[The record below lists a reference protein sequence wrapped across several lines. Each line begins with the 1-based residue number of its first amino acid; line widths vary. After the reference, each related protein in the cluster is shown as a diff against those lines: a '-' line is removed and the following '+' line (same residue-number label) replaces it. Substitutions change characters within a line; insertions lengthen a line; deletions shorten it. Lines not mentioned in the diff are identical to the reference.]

1 MTSDERTLLI
11 VEDDPGLQRQLRW
24 SFDGCSV
31 VTAPDRAAALAAVER
46 HSPAV
51 VTLDLG
57 LPPDP
62 DGPSEGMAALE
73 GILTAAPTTKV
84 VVVTGQD
91 DRENAVRAVG
101 LGAYDFCAK
110 PVDATILSL
119 IVDRAFRLAELEA
132 ENRRLRE
139 RGGTAQL
146 DGVITSA
153 RSMMQVCRMVERAAQ
168 AEVTV
173 LLLGES
179 GTGKEVLARALHRL
193 SNRADKP
200 FVAINC
206 AAIPENLLESELFG
220 FEKGAFTGAVKQTL
234 GRLELANGGTVFLD
248 EIGDLPT
255 PLQVKLLRFLQ
266 ERVIERI
273 GGRKSIP
280 VDVRVICATHQDLKA
295 RMQTGA
301 FREDLFYRISELV
314 IDIPPLRDRE
324 DDAVLLAHFFLKR
337 FAADQKRPLRG
348 FSSDAL
354 AAIGRYPW
362 PGNVRELE
370 NRVKRAVILADERHV
385 TAADLDLDV
394 PEDGQGPLTL
404 KEAREQADIR
414 TIQQALTLARG
425 NLSQAAKTLG
435 VSRPTIYDLLKQYE
449 IPMGMFKD
457 RVGEDMVDEE
467 T

>member
-1 MTSDERTLLI
+1 
-11 VEDDPGLQRQLRW
+11 
-24 SFDGCSV
+24 
-31 VTAPDRAAALAAVER
+31 
-46 HSPAV
+46 
-51 VTLDLG
+51 
-57 LPPDP
+57 
-62 DGPSEGMAALE
+62 
-73 GILTAAPTTKV
+73 
-84 VVVTGQD
+84 
-91 DRENAVRAVG
+91 
-101 LGAYDFCAK
+101 
-110 PVDATILSL
+110 
-119 IVDRAFRLAELEA
+119 
-132 ENRRLRE
+132 
-139 RGGTAQL
+139 
-146 DGVITSA
+146 
-153 RSMMQVCRMVERAAQ
+153 
-168 AEVTV
+168 
-173 LLLGES
+173 LLGES